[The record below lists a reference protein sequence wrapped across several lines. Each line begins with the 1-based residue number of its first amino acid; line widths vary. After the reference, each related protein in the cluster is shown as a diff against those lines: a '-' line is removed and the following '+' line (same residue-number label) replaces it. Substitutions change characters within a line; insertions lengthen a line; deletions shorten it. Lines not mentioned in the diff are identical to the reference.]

1 MGSYFFPYSFLRAG
15 VGKGKRPGG
24 IWMSYDGAAIAA
36 AELCFRE
43 DLWRTAPRDAVE
55 EAGVR
60 YQRFGPIL
68 ATAFGE
74 LPHTPLLNVAQGTAE
89 PGAVDTGHLA
99 SAIEWLRTWEVDY
112 RVSVADDRP
121 GTLRAEEWLSSRGY
135 EPGATVSRYVHSGT
149 HDPPCPSSPV
159 EIRRLKSLETE
170 GMSHIFADSLGLPNL
185 ATVLMIGLPRFEGW
199 HCYAAHLD
207 DREVACGSMRIS
219 GRLALFGL
227 DATLPDF
234 RGRGCQSA
242 LITRRLVDATQAGC
256 DLISAEVWEGHPASR
271 EAADVL
277 RQAGFTEIPGRTNWQ
292 RPTGIA

>member
-1 MGSYFFPYSFLRAG
+1 
-15 VGKGKRPGG
+15 
-24 IWMSYDGAAIAA
+24 MSYDGAAIAA

-74 LPHTPLLNVAQGTAE
+74 LPHTPLLNVAQGAAE
-89 PGAVDTGHLA
+89 PGAADQGHLA

-112 RVSVADDRP
+112 RVSVTADRP
-121 GTLRAEEWLSSRGY
+121 GTAGAEGWLADRGY
-135 EPGATVSRYVHSGT
+135 ERGATVSRYIHSGT
-149 HDPPCPSSPV
+149 RGPIDSPSPV
-159 EIRRLKSLETE
+159 SIRRLESLETE
-170 GMSHIFADSLGLPNL
+170 GMSHIFADALGLPNL
-185 ATVLMIGLPRFEGW
+185 ATVLMIGLPRFDGW

-227 DATLPDF
+227 DATLPEF

-242 LITRRLVDATQAGC
+242 LIARRLVDATRAGC
-256 DLISAEVWEGHPASR
+256 DLISAEVWEGHPASQ

-277 RQAGFTEIPGRTNWQ
+277 RQAGFTQIPGRTNWQ
-292 RPTGIA
+292 RPSGIA

>member
-1 MGSYFFPYSFLRAG
+1 
-15 VGKGKRPGG
+15 
-24 IWMSYDGAAIAA
+24 MSYDGAAIAA

-55 EAGVR
+55 EAAVHH
-60 YQRFGPIL
+60 QRFGPLL

-74 LPHTPLLNVAQGTAE
+74 LPHTPLLNVVQGAAE
-89 PGAVDTGHLA
+89 PDAADGGHLA

-121 GTLRAEEWLSSRGY
+121 GTGAAADWLASRGY
-135 EPGATVSRYVHSGT
+135 EPGATVSRFVHSGT
-149 HDPPCPSSPV
+149 HEPVVTSV
-159 EIRRLKSLETE
+159 EIRRLEPLETE
-170 GMSHIFADSLGLPNL
+170 GMSHIFATSLDLPNL

-199 HCYAAHLD
+199 HCYSAYLEG
-207 DREVACGSMRIS
+207 REVACGSMRIS

-227 DATLPDF
+227 DATLPEF

-271 EAADVL
+271 EAVDVL
-277 RQAGFTEIPGRTNWQ
+277 RGAGFEKIPGRTNWQ
-292 RPTGIA
+292 RPSGVA